1 MISSPTARVWFKASG
16 VWDILWGHFQMRPH
30 MQEQFDWKEESP
42 GIAKTS
48 FEDAD
53 EIDWISRTL
62 FDVLKLDIAR
72 PPGWHPAALLLMEGV
87 VARGRLRQA
96 SELAVPDSRIRDAQE
111 LLNSAENMDIDA
123 LAARC
128 GMSRSS
134 LFAAFKKIVGVSPRQ
149 YREIMTMRRAQRL
162 LENPASG

>member
-1 MISSPTARVWFKASG
+1 VVQGERS
-16 VWDILWGHFQMRPH
+16 LGHPLGAFPNAPPH
-30 MQEQFDWKEESP
+30 AGAVRLKEESP

-48 FEDAD
+48 FRRPD

-72 PPGWHPAALLLMEGV
+72 PPGWHPAALASDGGSSWPGDV
-87 VARGRLRQA
+87 CRQA

-123 LAARC
+123 FGRALRHVPQ
-128 GMSRSS
+128 
-134 LFAAFKKIVGVSPRQ
+134 FAVRGLQEDRGRRARQ
-149 YREIMTMRRAQRL
+149 YREIMTMRRAQL
-162 LENPASG
+162 ALENPASG